1 MNSQIKTESGDQLH
15 YISAVEALRRF
26 RKKELSPVELM
37 AAVIKRCEEVN
48 PTVNAITN
56 RFYDQAIVSAR
67 EAEDRYMKG
76 TARALEG
83 IPLAAKEL
91 HPIKGM
97 RTSWGSKIFED
108 TPAEYTLP
116 AIERL
121 LDAGAIV
128 HIRTTTPEFAHAGHC
143 HSPLYGITRNPWNP
157 EFSSCGSSGGSGV
170 AIATGMA
177 TMATGDDG
185 GGSIRMP
192 ASANG
197 LVGFK
202 PPFGRN
208 PGCLLDT
215 WFEMILHVGVL
226 TRSVDDS
233 ALAQNIMNGQH
244 QMDIM
249 SLPGRIEIPEISDP
263 AKELRIAYSSNLGYF
278 EIDESVE
285 RNTRAAIDKLRQSGC
300 KIDEVD
306 LAWTDEAYDAW
317 VTHWEGL
324 FATVAGKHMTRWQYK
339 MDPFVRGLIQRGQQ
353 HSATRVK
360 QTEMVRTEMWKAI
373 SSIFERYDALICPTL
388 GTAGIKADHKNDDPD
403 FNINGK
409 PVDAY
414 LAWALTYPFNIL
426 SQLPVMSVPTGMSSV
441 GIPTGMQIVAPPYD
455 DLTVYQIARNY
466 EEIAP
471 WRGSHP
477 GL

>member
-1 MNSQIKTESGDQLH
+1 MSTQK
-15 YISAVEALRRF
+15 SAHAEDNICYLTATEALRRF
-26 RKKELSPVELM
+26 RERSLSPVELM
-37 AAVIKRCEEVN
+37 AAVIERCEEVN

-56 RFYDQAIVSAR
+56 RFYDEAMASAR
-67 EAEDRYMKG
+67 AAEKRYENG
-76 TARALEG
+76 TARPLEG
-83 IPLAAKEL
+83 IPLASKEL

-97 RTSWGSKIFED
+97 RTSWGSKIFEN

-116 AIERL
+116 SIERL

-143 HSPLYGITRNPWNP
+143 HSPLYGITRNPWNLDY
-157 EFSSCGSSGGSGV
+157 SSCGSSGGSAV
-170 AIATGMA
+170 AVATGMA
-177 TMATGDDG
+177 TLATGDDG

-215 WFEMILHVGVL
+215 WFEMILHVGVI
-226 TRSVDDS
+226 TRSVNDS
-233 ALAQNIMNGQH
+233 ALTQNIMNGQH
-244 QMDIM
+244 EMDIM
-249 SLPGRIEIPEISDP
+249 SLPGKLTIPDNSEPIR
-263 AKELRIAYSSNLGYF
+263 ELRIAYSPNLGYF
-278 EIDESVE
+278 EIDPSVQK
-285 RNTRAAIDKLRQSGC
+285 NTEAAVEKLRELGC
-300 KIDEVD
+300 KVEEVNV
-306 LAWTDEAYDAW
+306 AWTDEAYDAW

-324 FATVAGKHMTRWQYK
+324 FATVAGKHMTQWQYK

-353 HSATRVK
+353 HSAVRVK
-360 QTEMVRTEMWKAI
+360 QTEMVRTEMWKEL
-373 SSIFERYDALICPTL
+373 SPIFEKYDALICPTL
-388 GTAGIKADHKNDDPD
+388 GVAGLAADHKNDDPN
-403 FNINGK
+403 FQINGK

-441 GIPTGMQIVAPPYD
+441 GVPTGMQIITSPYD
-455 DLTVYQIARNY
+455 DLTAFQVARAY
-466 EEIAP
+466 EKVAP
-471 WRGSHP
+471 WGGKHP
-477 GL
+477 KL

>member
-1 MNSQIKTESGDQLH
+1 MSTQK
-15 YISAVEALRRF
+15 SAHAEDNICYLTATEALKRF
-26 RKKELSPVELM
+26 RERSLSPVELM
-37 AAVIKRCEEVN
+37 AAVIERCEEVN

-56 RFYDQAIVSAR
+56 RFYDEAMASAR
-67 EAEDRYMKG
+67 AAEKRYENG
-76 TARALEG
+76 TARPLEG
-83 IPLAAKEL
+83 IPLASKEL

-97 RTSWGSKIFED
+97 RTSWGSKIFEN

-116 AIERL
+116 SIERL

-143 HSPLYGITRNPWNP
+143 HSPLYGITRNPWNLDY
-157 EFSSCGSSGGSGV
+157 SSCGSSGGSAV
-170 AIATGMA
+170 AVATGMA
-177 TMATGDDG
+177 TLATGDDG

-215 WFEMILHVGVL
+215 WFEMILHVGVI
-226 TRSVDDS
+226 TRSVNDS

-244 QMDIM
+244 EMDIM
-249 SLPGRIEIPEISDP
+249 SLPGKLTIPDNSEPIR
-263 AKELRIAYSSNLGYF
+263 ELRIAYSPNLGYF
-278 EIDESVE
+278 EIDPSVQK
-285 RNTRAAIDKLRQSGC
+285 NTEAAVEKLRELGC
-300 KIDEVD
+300 KVEEVNV
-306 LAWTDEAYDAW
+306 AWTDEAYDAW

-353 HSATRVK
+353 HSAVRVK
-360 QTEMVRTEMWKAI
+360 QTEMVRTEMWKEL

-388 GTAGIKADHKNDDPD
+388 GVAGLAADHKNDDPN
-403 FNINGK
+403 FQINGK

-441 GIPTGMQIVAPPYD
+441 GVPTGMQIITSPYD
-455 DLTVYQIARNY
+455 DLTAFQVARAY
-466 EEIAP
+466 EKVAP
-471 WRGSHP
+471 WGGKHP
-477 GL
+477 KL